1 MNSSNRF
8 DTIIVGGGL
17 QGGLAALALA
27 RARPDARIAV
37 VESQPALGGNH
48 TWCFHAGDLE
58 ADGRALVEPLVAH
71 RWDGYSVRFPGLERR
86 VDESYAAVT
95 SERFDRVVRA
105 ELTGAGHQLL
115 LGQHAALVGPDWV
128 ELADGRQLEAPVVI
142 DARGPRSAA
151 MGGPVAYQKFVGL
164 ELELERPHRLERPV
178 LMDALVPQLDGF
190 RFVYVLPL
198 APNRVLI
205 EDTYY
210 SDSAAIDR
218 GTIRERILEYALGQ
232 GLEPTAFV
240 REESG
245 VLPLPLSAPVP
256 KAGLPL
262 QAGYGGG
269 WFHAV
274 TGYSFPAA
282 VRLALYI
289 AAHSPN
295 ELFGSSWKRLVDE
308 HQRQQRYFTFLN
320 RLLFRAFAPGDRW
333 NVLARFYG
341 LPGPTIRRFYAMST
355 TPADRARILCGRPPR
370 GLSLTAALRGV
381 TS

>member
-1 MNSSNRF
+1 MSQTEQF
-8 DTIIVGGGL
+8 EFVIVGGGL
-17 QGGLAALALA
+17 QGGLVALALA
-27 RARPDARIAV
+27 RARPEARVAV

-48 TWCFHAGDLE
+48 TWCFHAGDLD
-58 ADGRALVEPLVAH
+58 ADGRELVEPLVAH
-71 RWDGYSVRFPGLERR
+71 RWDGYGVRFPGLERH

-105 ELTGAGHQLL
+105 ELTRAGHRLL

-128 ELADGRQLEAPVVI
+128 ELADGHQLEAKAVI

-151 MGGPVAYQKFVGL
+151 VGEPVAYQKFVGL
-164 ELELERPHRLERPV
+164 ELQLERPHGIERPV
-178 LMDALVPQLDGF
+178 LMDARVPQLDGF

-198 APNRVLI
+198 TPERVLI

-210 SDSAAIDR
+210 SSSLELDRAALR
-218 GTIRERILEYALGQ
+218 TRILEYALAH
-232 GLEPTAFV
+232 GLEPTACV

-245 VLPLPLSAPVP
+245 VLPLPLSAPAP
-256 KAGLPL
+256 KEGLPL
-262 QAGYGGG
+262 EAGYGGG

-282 VRLALYI
+282 VRLALHV
-289 AAHSPN
+289 AAHSPA
-295 ELFGSSWKRLVDE
+295 ELFGANWRRLVDE
-308 HQRQQRYFTFLN
+308 HRRQQRYFTFLN
-320 RLLFRAFAPGDRW
+320 RLLFRAFAPPDRW

-370 GLSLTAALRGV
+370 GISLTAALRGV